1 MDPYGAAPAG
11 ARPERRGWLKVGATL
26 TWTTYP
32 ASVAGCASMCTA
44 VSTRI
49 RARSA
54 APTDRIGHA
63 ADAPSYVEVTGSEIV
78 FILIGV
84 IALGAALLCVTS
96 RNVVR
101 AALWLVVSLGGLAG
115 LYLVLTAELVAIVQ
129 LLIYVGAVVV
139 LLLFGLM
146 VTRAPIGLQPDLNT
160 ANRPIAIVVAIAA
173 FGLLVAALMDAFR
186 FAYLDLDIPGQGSSE
201 TIGAALFGSWVLP
214 FEVLSVLLLAAL
226 IGAIA
231 LTRREVGAKGRR

>member
-1 MDPYGAAPAG
+1 MDPHRAAATR
-11 ARPERRGWLKVGATL
+11 ARPERRGWLSVGATGMAASD
-26 TWTTYP
+26 WTVET
-32 ASVAGCASMCTA
+32 
-44 VSTRI
+44 
-49 RARSA
+49 
-54 APTDRIGHA
+54 
-63 ADAPSYVEVTGSEIV
+63 ADAPSYLEITGSEIV
-78 FILIGV
+78 FILIGA
-84 IALGAALLCVTS
+84 ITLGAALLCVSS

-139 LLLFGLM
+139 LLLVGLM

-160 ANRPIAIVVAIAA
+160 ANRPIAIVVALAA
-173 FGLLVAALMDAFR
+173 FGLLVAALIDAFR
-186 FAYLDLDIPGQGSSE
+186 FAYVDLQISGQGSPE

-231 LTRREVGAKGRR
+231 ITRRDVGAKGRR

>member
-1 MDPYGAAPAG
+1 MDPGGAAAAG
-11 ARPERRGWLKVGATL
+11 ARPERRGWLNVGTPLA
-26 TWTTYP
+26 
-32 ASVAGCASMCTA
+32 
-44 VSTRI
+44 
-49 RARSA
+49 A
-54 APTDRIGHA
+54 APDWTVGTPA
-63 ADAPSYVEVTGSEIV
+63 APSYLDVTGSEIV

-84 IALGAALLCVTS
+84 ITLGAALLCVTS

-146 VTRAPIGLQPDLNT
+146 VTRAPIGGQPDLNT
-160 ANRPIAIVVAIAA
+160 ANRPIAIVVALAA
-173 FGLLVAALMDAFR
+173 FGLLVVALIDAFR
-186 FAYLDLDIPGQGSSE
+186 FAYVDLGVSGQGSPE
-201 TIGAALFGSWVLP
+201 TIGRALFGSWVLP

-231 LTRREVGAKGRR
+231 LTRRDVGSAGRR

>member
-1 MDPYGAAPAG
+1 M
-11 ARPERRGWLKVGATL
+11 
-26 TWTTYP
+26 
-32 ASVAGCASMCTA
+32 
-44 VSTRI
+44 
-49 RARSA
+49 
-54 APTDRIGHA
+54 
-63 ADAPSYVEVTGSEIV
+63 EVTGSEIV

-84 IALGAALLCVTS
+84 ITLGAALLCVTS

-160 ANRPIAIVVAIAA
+160 ANRPIAFIVAVAA
-173 FGLLVAALMDAFR
+173 FGLLVAALVDAFR
-186 FAYLDLDIPGQGSSE
+186 FAYVDLTVSGQGSPE
-201 TIGAALFGSWVLP
+201 TIGGALFSSWVLP

-231 LTRREVGAKGRR
+231 ITRRDVGTRERR